1 VTGRTIVYLPNWL
14 GDMVMAT
21 PFLHSLRAH
30 IKEELWAIGKN
41 KALQLY
47 SGNDLFDRFIPYD
60 NKGLVPFLDTVSF
73 IRTLNFKNGIVLP
86 HSFRSALLFF
96 AGNVVRRIGYARNQR
111 GFMITSRV
119 EEKIRPEPTVEHYL
133 KIIDAMGGTRV
144 LKTPFLKVTPEEDEK
159 YDEKYMD
166 LSSPY
171 VVFITGAQ
179 YGPSKRWPDL
189 YFSELANMIVKEL
202 NINVY
207 LLPGFGEEELAQKIY
222 QGVEQK
228 DRVVIKSMDIME
240 LKVCLSRAAAV
251 VSNDTGPRHISAALS
266 VPTIVLLGPMD
277 EQYTCYPSPCTHVFS
292 KDVTCKPCNK
302 KRCDKNHVCLT
313 SITPDE
319 VFQKLEEILE
329 ARPNKTH

>member
-1 VTGRTIVYLPNWL
+1 MTGRTIVYLPNWL

-30 IKEELWAIGKN
+30 INEELWAIGKN

-47 SGNDLFDRFIPYD
+47 RGNDLFDRFIPYD
-60 NKGLVPFLDTVSF
+60 DKGLVTFFDKIMEIKLPDFERGV
-73 IRTLNFKNGIVLP
+73 ILP

-96 AGNVVRRIGYARNQR
+96 LGRVRNRIGYDRNTR
-111 GFMITSRV
+111 GFMLSSKVPETV
-119 EEKIRPEPTVEHYL
+119 RPEPTVEHYL

-144 LKTPFLKVTPEEDEK
+144 LKAPILKVTEDEDKKFDEK
-159 YDEKYMD
+159 YVD

-179 YGPSKRWPDL
+179 YGPSKRWPDSH
-189 YFSELANMIVKEL
+189 FSELANMIVKEL
-202 NINVY
+202 NLNVY

-240 LKVCLSRAAAV
+240 LKVCLSRATAV

-266 VPTIVLLGPMD
+266 VPTFVLLGPMD
-277 EQYTCYPSPCTHVFS
+277 EQYTCYPSSSTHVFS
-292 KDVTCKPCNK
+292 KDVTCRPCNK
-302 KRCDKNHVCLT
+302 KRCDKNHLCLT

-319 VFQKLEEILE
+319 VFQKLEEIIE